1 MFAAMASAAH
11 ASTARPARAPALV
24 PVDGGANYYARFSHG
39 LPTSRSYFPIGVWG
53 SYDHTQ
59 AHIDQDKAVGY
70 NLYVWDADTPSAGEL
85 SRLAANK
92 MKALFTSD
100 WYGSSGLSTA
110 SANAGYLL
118 EDEAD
123 GRFGLPEGFTVM
135 QQQNAAAPN
144 DGRIRYANYTKNVL
158 IWYSDADAARFVN
171 DFQQVVS
178 SDFYWFTD
186 PYQVPTME
194 APDWL
199 PEAGQTITT
208 PQIRRAANYGYQI
221 DRMRQLDALDGKRQP
236 IWGFVEEGWPF
247 TQTAADG
254 ARAITPPEMR
264 AAVWQSIIA
273 GARGIVYFNHSFGG
287 PCLTQNIDRDP
298 CYRAIQA
305 ELTRTNSQITQL
317 APVLNSPTVSSG
329 WSQGAGTTA
338 MVKWVTVKKASGK
351 RCKSKKKCKKAK
363 GKKAAWKRC
372 KSKKKCKKAKVHLY
386 VFAGSAG
393 SSVDGRFSLPC
404 VDDAKAAVVG
414 EHRTVPVRNGSF
426 RDHFVDGNAIH
437 IYRVDARSRCRPPRR
452 GTVTPVALPR
462 GDGPAGPSRI
472 NVFRV
477 IIAALFIAMLASFRI
492 GSRPRG
498 APWRS
503 GKRARRAHHLRMR

>member
-1 MFAAMASAAH
+1 M
-11 ASTARPARAPALV
+11 

-39 LPTSRSYFPIGVWG
+39 LPASRDYFPIGVWG

-100 WYGSSGLSTA
+100 WYGSPGLSSA
-110 SANAGYLL
+110 SANAGYML

-135 QQQNAAAPN
+135 QQDNAAAPN

-171 DFQQVVS
+171 EFQQVVS

-236 IWGFVEEGWPF
+236 IWGVVEEGWPF
-247 TQTAADG
+247 TQTAAEG

-264 AAVWQSIIA
+264 AAVWQSLIA

-287 PCLTQNIDRDP
+287 PCLTHYINRDP

-329 WSQGAGTTA
+329 WSQGGGTTA
-338 MVKWVTVKKASGK
+338 MVKWVTVKKAAGK

-363 GKKAAWKRC
+363 GKKAAGKRCKSKKKCKKAKGKKAAGKRC

-393 SSVDGRFSLPC
+393 SSVEGRFSLPC
-404 VDDAKAAVVG
+404 VDDARAAVVG
-414 EHRTVPVRNGSF
+414 ENRTVPVRNGSF

-437 IYRVDARSRCRPPRR
+437 IYRVDARTRCGPPRR

-477 IIAALFIAMLASFRI
+477 IIAVLFIAMLASFRI
-492 GSRPRG
+492 AHRPRR

-503 GKRARRAHHLRMR
+503 GKRATRAHHLRMR

>member
-1 MFAAMASAAH
+1 MLAAMASAAH

-39 LPTSRSYFPIGVWG
+39 LPASRSYFPIGVWG

-92 MKALFTSD
+92 MKALFDSD
-100 WYGSSGLSTA
+100 WYGSSGSSTA
-110 SANAGYLL
+110 SANAGYML
-118 EDEAD
+118 EDEVD

-135 QQQNAAAPN
+135 QQRNAAAPN

-171 DFQQVVS
+171 EFQQVVS

-186 PYQVPTME
+186 PYQVPTMA

-247 TQTAADG
+247 TQTAAEG

-264 AAVWQSIIA
+264 AAVWQSSIA

-287 PCLTQNIDRDP
+287 PCQTQYIDRDP
-298 CYRAIQA
+298 CYPRDPG
-305 ELTRTNSQITQL
+305 RTDPDQL
-317 APVLNSPTVSSG
+317 ADHAARPGAQLSDGQLRLVPGSRDDRDGEVGRRARRPPG
-329 WSQGAGTTA
+329 RDASQ
-338 MVKWVTVKKASGK
+338 
-351 RCKSKKKCKKAK
+351 RKKCKKAK
-363 GKKAAWKRC
+363 GKKAAGPRGSDARRKGC
-372 KSKKKCKKAKVHLY
+372 GKVATGKGNLY

-393 SSVDGRFSLPC
+393 SSVNGRFTLPC
-404 VDDAKAAVVG
+404 VGRHPRHGGGREPDRSGPARDLQRPFRRRKRDPHLPRPPRADVCGARVRPPSFLPIYPAAAVVEVG
-414 EHRTVPVRNGSF
+414 ILR
-426 RDHFVDGNAIH
+426 
-437 IYRVDARSRCRPPRR
+437 PRR
-452 GTVTPVALPR
+452 RITSS
-462 GDGPAGPSRI
+462 GP
-472 NVFRV
+472 
-477 IIAALFIAMLASFRI
+477 
-492 GSRPRG
+492 
-498 APWRS
+498 
-503 GKRARRAHHLRMR
+503 